1 MALKPVTVSQ
11 LSEYISR
18 VVGTDP
24 LLSAVVVNGEI
35 SNLKY
40 HSSGHI
46 YFSLIDTASKI
57 NCFLPKEYAQTL
69 RYQLND
75 GMEATL
81 TGGISIFKKNGTY
94 SLYVRNIEISGEG
107 SLAIAFEQ
115 MKAKLQA
122 EGLFDKAHKKP
133 IPQYPD
139 KIGIITSPTGAAIKD
154 MLKIL
159 KSRNTLVDIIVFPV
173 LVQGDTAAADI
184 AQMIDY
190 VNNHFYDID
199 TLIVG
204 RGGGSAD
211 DLHAFNEECVARAVY
226 RSRIPIISAVGH
238 EIDFSIAD
246 MVADLRA
253 ETPTAAAQ
261 LAVSDTGKLFTQLS
275 ELKDVLHIQLS
286 NKLMYHKLL
295 TDNLA
300 SEMKNALTGRF
311 SEFANILEKHK
322 LILEENNP
330 NKILENGYAV
340 LSDKN
345 GHIISSTGE
354 LSAGEQYKISLTDGF
369 AHCLIT
375 EIGSDI
381 T

>member
-11 LSEYISR
+11 LNEYIAR
-18 VVGTDP
+18 VIGTDP
-24 LLSAVVVNGEI
+24 LLSAVVVKGEI
-35 SNLKY
+35 SGLKY

-46 YFSLIDTASKI
+46 YFSIIDTASKI

-69 RYQLND
+69 RYQLED

-81 TGGISIFKKNGTY
+81 TGGVNIFKKNGTY

-107 SLAIAFEQ
+107 SLALAFEQ

-133 IPQYPD
+133 IPEYPD
-139 KIGIITSPTGAAIKD
+139 KIGIITSPTGAAVKD
-154 MLKIL
+154 ILKIL
-159 KSRNTLVDIIVFPV
+159 KTRNTLVDVVIFPV
-173 LVQGDTAAADI
+173 LVQGDAAAADI
-184 AQMIDY
+184 ARMIDY
-190 VNNHFYDID
+190 VNDSFDDID

-204 RGGGSAD
+204 RGGGSAE
-211 DLHAFNEECVARAVY
+211 DLWAFNEECVARAVY
-226 RSRIPIISAVGH
+226 RSRIPVISAVGH

-261 LAVSDTGKLFTQLS
+261 LAVSDTGELSARLS
-275 ELKDVLHIQLS
+275 ELKETLHIQLS
-286 NKLMYHKLL
+286 NKLMYHRLL

-311 SEFANILEKHK
+311 AELANTLEKYK

-340 LSDKN
+340 LSDRS
-345 GHIISSTGE
+345 GHIISSARE

-369 AHCLIT
+369 ARCLIT
-375 EIGSDI
+375 EIGSDKV
-381 T
+381 